1 MNHYDDMSNTVANT
15 PQSSS
20 ESRMCIDELLDK
32 LLIDTPPSSPPFEQQ
47 NSTGDASSAASS
59 SSNNPSAKNI
69 MDGFANQMNDFLSGK
84 TSTSTNHS
92 PTNNTDYYQEI
103 KSSFEKYE
111 LERVQIDQRREFECI
126 EAFIFDEQRRTLQQ
140 RKAERKLQ
148 ASEEIKMAAVSIMCI
163 SVL

>member
-1 MNHYDDMSNTVANT
+1 MSNNT

-69 MDGFANQMNDFLSGK
+69 MDEFANQMNDFLSGK
-84 TSTSTNHS
+84 TSTSTNHT

>member
-1 MNHYDDMSNTVANT
+1 
-15 PQSSS
+15 
-20 ESRMCIDELLDK
+20 MCIDELLDK

-59 SSNNPSAKNI
+59 LSNNPSAKNI

-84 TSTSTNHS
+84 TSTSTNHT

-111 LERVQIDQRREFECI
+111 LERVQIDQRREFESI